1 MKRDDYQQLQPTIF
15 ESKIFSGAHQ
25 LDSKVSK
32 VRKTSV
38 FFFFR
43 NPVVFR
49 GDKNSLMF
57 PYHLTLFFDSGGEGG
72 GGGGQGRVLKGS
84 QKVQNMP
91 SNRIRKRI
99 DK

>member
-15 ESKIFSGAHQ
+15 KSKIFSGAHQ

-32 VRKTSV
+32 VKKTSV

-57 PYHLTLFFDSGGEGG
+57 PYHLTLFDSGGEGG
-72 GGGGQGRVLKGS
+72 GGGGQGRVLKG
-84 QKVQNMP
+84 P
-91 SNRIRKRI
+91 KRSKI
-99 DK
+99 CRQIGSEKG

>member
-1 MKRDDYQQLQPTIF
+1 MKRDDYQQHQPTIF

-25 LDSKVSK
+25 LDSKGSK

-57 PYHLTLFFDSGGEGG
+57 PYHLTLFDSGGEGG
-72 GGGGQGRVLKGS
+72 GGGGQDRVLKGS

>member
-1 MKRDDYQQLQPTIF
+1 MF
-15 ESKIFSGAHQ
+15 FS
-25 LDSKVSK
+25 
-32 VRKTSV
+32 
-38 FFFFR
+38 FFLG
-43 NPVVFR
+43 NMVVFR

-57 PYHLTLFFDSGGEGG
+57 PYHLTLFDSGGEGG
-72 GGGGQGRVLKGS
+72 GGGGQDRVLKGS

>member
-1 MKRDDYQQLQPTIF
+1 MKRDDYQQHQPTIF

-49 GDKNSLMF
+49 GDKNSLMC
-57 PYHLTLFFDSGGEGG
+57 PYHLTLFDSGGEGG
-72 GGGGQGRVLKGS
+72 GRGRAGQGPKRVPKGP
-84 QKVQNMP
+84 KYAV
-91 SNRIRKRI
+91 K
-99 DK
+99 